1 MKGDDSMTFKTNNVS
16 YRVAFDTKNNI
27 FMVYDANDHNKVAYG
42 ITIKQ
47 AVRQLKKL
55 LKELNS

>member
-1 MKGDDSMTFKTNNVS
+1 MTFKTNNVS

-47 AVRQLKKL
+47 AVRQLK
-55 LKELNS
+55 ETA